1 MRLPSLAVLAL
12 TALLPLQSVA
22 GTITVK
28 PGETLS
34 DIAARYNIS
43 LTKLMQMNDISNPD
57 HVEIGSRLTVPGAAV
72 QAGSGRHLVS
82 SGETLSASPAVT
94 TSVREI

>member
-57 HVEIGSRLTVPGAAV
+57 SLLNDISKNFLN
-72 QAGSGRHLVS
+72 
-82 SGETLSASPAVT
+82 TL
-94 TSVREI
+94 IF